1 MRHDEAKHW
10 ARGSQTVSFYEDRL
24 REEAESAARDE
35 QLMKVVRP
43 EDMPWEMC
51 RQGKIKHIVNE
62 KMPMRIKTVDAYIQ
76 ELPPGS
82 RSGKHR
88 HMAEE
93 VLFILE
99 GRGYD
104 LHWDVDFEVGDTY
117 VWKVD
122 PTPKRFEWEAGDIVY
137 IPPNTIHQHFNL
149 DSGRPTRFIAAIN
162 RVYRFVGFGEIEQLE
177 NAPEYTAVDKVEA
190 SDQRVPA
197 RKAR

>member
-1 MRHDEAKHW
+1 MRHDEARHW
-10 ARGSQTVSFYEDRL
+10 ARGSKTASFYEERL
-24 REEAESAARDE
+24 RDETAAMARDE
-35 QLMKVVRP
+35 QLMKVIKP
-43 EDMPWEMC
+43 EDMPWEIC

-62 KMPMRIKTVDAYIQ
+62 KMPVRIKTVDAYIQ

-93 VLFILE
+93 VLCILE

-117 VWKVD
+117 VWKVS

-149 DSGRPTRFIAAIN
+149 DPDRPARFISAIN
-162 RVYRFVGFGEIEQLE
+162 RVYRFVGFGDIEQLE
-177 NAPEYTAVDKVEA
+177 NAPEYASVERA
-190 SDQRVPA
+190 GAPDHRVPA
-197 RKAR
+197 P